1 MAEIRVRQR
10 NQITVPV
17 DIARAAGLS
26 EGSLCHME
34 YANGVITI
42 TPANAKSP
50 RPITSYAG
58 TAHGTWG
65 ATVDEIIETLD
76 GDRRSWNR

>member
-1 MAEIRVRQR
+1 MVKIRIRQR

-34 YANGVITI
+34 YVNGVITI
-42 TPANAKSP
+42 IPANAQAS
-50 RPITSYAG
+50 RPLASFSG
-58 TAHGTWG
+58 TARGAWG
-65 ATVDEIIETLD
+65 ATIDEITDSLD
-76 GDRRSWNR
+76 RDRQSWNR